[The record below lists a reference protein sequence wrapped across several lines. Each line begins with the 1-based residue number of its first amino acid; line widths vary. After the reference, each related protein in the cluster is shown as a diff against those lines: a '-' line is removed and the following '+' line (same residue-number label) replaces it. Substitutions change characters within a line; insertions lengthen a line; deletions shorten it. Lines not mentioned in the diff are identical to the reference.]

1 MLPVVRVLLMVRV
14 LPVVRVLLLPVGRVL
29 LMVRV
34 LPVVRVLLLPM
45 GRVLQAMW
53 YTTERMEEGPVFG
66 SKDKWHGLGV
76 FFDSFDNDNKRNNP
90 YVSGMVNDG
99 TITYDHER

>member
-1 MLPVVRVLLMVRV
+1 
-14 LPVVRVLLLPVGRVL
+14 
-29 LMVRV
+29 
-34 LPVVRVLLLPM
+34 
-45 GRVLQAMW
+45 MW

-66 SKDKWHGLGV
+66 SRDKWHGLGV

-90 YVSGMVNDG
+90 YVSAMVNDG